1 MNFPDKTAIAPYSPA
16 CVLRAKGPDAY
27 SFLQSQFTN
36 DLGKMTTDGSIYG
49 LWLDRRGRV
58 VADSWVARMGA
69 PDEILIVSID
79 CPASV
84 VDAHLQAHIVA
95 DEVEV
100 ADETPQWK
108 AMALVG
114 PGIGPRSAGAGV
126 MLRGRR
132 GAAEGLEWLVPAV
145 EWPVVLSATRGLSR
159 AAPGDLELMRIRARV
174 PRVLQDI
181 GPADIPNEGGLD
193 RDAISYSK
201 GCYTG
206 QEVMARVRALGRV
219 RRVLVHVEGPGGPPA
234 TPAALWS
241 GGLRTGEIRSAA
253 PNAQGFEGLALVQVP
268 PAAAYALE
276 SDSPPQVSVKA
287 SGAGSLDSV

>member
-1 MNFPDKTAIAPYSPA
+1 M
-16 CVLRAKGPDAY
+16 
-27 SFLQSQFTN
+27 
-36 DLGKMTTDGSIYG
+36 
-49 LWLDRRGRV
+49 
-58 VADSWVARMGA
+58 
-69 PDEILIVSID
+69 
-79 CPASV
+79 
-84 VDAHLQAHIVA
+84 
-95 DEVEV
+95 
-100 ADETPQWK
+100 
-108 AMALVG
+108 
-114 PGIGPRSAGAGV
+114 
-126 MLRGRR
+126 RGRR

-234 TPAALWS
+234 TPACPVCRDRKALSSPRNTPW
-241 GGLRTGEIRSAA
+241 LWPPKWAIRSSSRPPLAA
-253 PNAQGFEGLALVQVP
+253 VA
-268 PAAAYALE
+268 
-276 SDSPPQVSVKA
+276 KA
-287 SGAGSLDSV
+287 